1 MTFNR
6 NKPADVAAT
15 QALLHTPPPAKLKP
29 NWLGHRGGNASIDYE
44 LLTGTSMASMER
56 HRKAV
61 KEHLRHLEVEH
72 GLTVVENNGV
82 YKLV

>member
-6 NKPADVAAT
+6 NKHTDIAAT
-15 QALLHTPPPAKLKP
+15 QTLLRHPPAAKLRP
-29 NWLGHRGGNASIDYE
+29 NWLGHKGGNAGIDYE
-44 LLTGTSMASMER
+44 LLTGTSMASMEN

-61 KEHLRHLEVEH
+61 RQHLRHLQVEH

-82 YKLV
+82 YRFV